1 MNYNFE
7 NKKIISFDIFDT
19 LIYRLVSKP
28 EDIFS
33 IVKEKYKDTY
43 GALDEDY
50 KYLRQFAES
59 KARSRTQSNE
69 ISFVNIF
76 DELPYDLTVRKRLK
90 ELEFEVEKEHL
101 VLNHKI
107 YQFIKEQKKLGL
119 NIVLISD
126 MYYSKEEIIE
136 LLHTVGC
143 DINLFQAIIVSS
155 DYNASKAKGDLYLV
169 YKEMFVEYSTDDMV
183 HIGDNYH
190 SDVVSAQNAGI
201 EAVYYEDI
209 IEDILSIYALEESWF
224 GESIPQL
231 RSLRKLVNG
240 CNFHNKEE
248 EQLFNIGSQI
258 FGPVYTL
265 FIEWVIQY
273 AEKKGVKKICPLMRE
288 GALFSKMLNIAI
300 EKKQLTIDVTP
311 LYVSRKA
318 TYLPSL
324 KTFDEQTVEELLKRR
339 KLALRDL
346 FDLLQIDI
354 GSTLFNKY
362 TNINIEQ
369 SKQIYLN
376 DSSLYDLLI
385 QFLCTEDVKNK
396 VQINIQNQ
404 KELFKRYIDEITNK
418 QEFIT
423 VDLAGYGSIQ
433 KQLDFTLNGEY
444 NTHHLMILG
453 RLKTL
458 QSKIEGHNFSTW
470 LGYND
475 KKNPKIKSFFRSPE
489 IIEAVTNIAE
499 PGTSK
504 YQLENNVVCP
514 VKTNIIYPMSMLKK
528 QEKIWDGIFAFQ
540 KEWLYLDEAKNLKN
554 ILLLNREGFLTIF
567 SRLINYPLQ
576 HEVELLG
583 SLIQDDF
590 SHFSRQ
596 ETIIRNSDKDIL
608 KEMGIEEFKFYSE
621 ESYYESEIYWPQGVI
636 SSVYPE
642 YIIEKT
648 LREKQLDNTTRDIYL
663 TVLKL
668 KKINVSK
675 LCIYGAGEIGRKVA
689 YFCNVNGI
697 KIDSFIDK
705 NYANSSEQILG
716 IPIRGKEYLDES
728 VDCILIGSKAFFE
741 EIKKE
746 LNGYYLN
753 KKVPEIIGVFSKK

>member
-1 MNYNFE
+1 MNYNFK

-33 IVKEKYKDTY
+33 IVKEKYKSTY
-43 GALDEDY
+43 GELDEDY

-69 ISFVNIF
+69 ISFIDIF
-76 DELPYDLTVRKRLK
+76 EELPYDLTVRKRLM
-90 ELEFEVEKEHL
+90 ELEFELEKENL

-107 YQFIKEQKKLGL
+107 YQFVKEQKKLGL

-169 YKEMFVEYSTDDMV
+169 YKEMFAEYSTDDMV

-201 EAVYYEDI
+201 EAIYYDDI
-209 IEDILSIYALEESWF
+209 IEDILSIYSLEESWF

-240 CNFHNKEE
+240 CNFHNKED

-258 FGPVYTL
+258 FGPVYSL

-273 AEKKGVKKICPLMRE
+273 AEKNGVKKVCPLMRE
-288 GALFSKMLNIAI
+288 GALFSKMLNMAI
-300 EKKQLTIDVTP
+300 EKRQLSIDVTP

-324 KTFDEQTVEELLKRR
+324 KTFDEKTVEELLKRR

-354 GSTLFNKY
+354 GSTIFNKY
-362 TNINIEQ
+362 NNINIEQ
-369 SKQIYLN
+369 SKQIYL
-376 DSSLYDLLI
+376 DDRSLYEFLK
-385 QFLCTEDVKNK
+385 QFLCTKDIQNK
-396 VQINIQNQ
+396 VLINIQNQ
-404 KELFKRYIDEITNK
+404 KTLFKQYLDKITNK

-423 VDLAGYGSIQ
+423 IDLAGYGSIQ
-433 KQLDFTLNGEY
+433 KQLEYTLNGEY
-444 NTHHLMILG
+444 NVHHLMILG

-458 QSKIEGHNFSTW
+458 ESKIEGYNFNTW
-470 LGYND
+470 LGYDD
-475 KKNPKIKSFFRSPE
+475 KQNEKIKTFFRSPE

-499 PGTSK
+499 AGTSK
-504 YQLENNVVCP
+504 YKFENNVICP
-514 VKTNIIYPMSMLKK
+514 VKTNIIYPKLMIQRQKI
-528 QEKIWDGIFAFQ
+528 IWDGILAFQ
-540 KEWLYLDEAKNLKN
+540 KAWLNLDEVKN
-554 ILLLNREGFLTIF
+554 IRDALLENRQGFLSIL

-583 SLIQDDF
+583 SLIQDDV

-596 ETIIRNSDKDIL
+596 ETIIRNSDRIIL
-608 KEMGIEEFKFYSE
+608 EEMGIEEFKFYSV

-642 YIIEKT
+642 YTIEKT
-648 LREKQLDNTTRDIYL
+648 LREKQFDNITRDVYL

-668 KKINVSK
+668 KKLSINK
-675 LCIYGAGEIGRKVA
+675 LYVYGAGEIGRKIA
-689 YFCNVNGI
+689 YFCNMHGI
-697 KIDSFIDK
+697 KINSFIDK
-705 NYANSSEQILG
+705 NHANSSEQILG

-728 VDCILIGSKAFFE
+728 VDCILIGSKVFFE

-746 LNGYYLN
+746 LNEYYLN
-753 KKVPEIIGVFSKK
+753 KKAPEIIGVFSKK